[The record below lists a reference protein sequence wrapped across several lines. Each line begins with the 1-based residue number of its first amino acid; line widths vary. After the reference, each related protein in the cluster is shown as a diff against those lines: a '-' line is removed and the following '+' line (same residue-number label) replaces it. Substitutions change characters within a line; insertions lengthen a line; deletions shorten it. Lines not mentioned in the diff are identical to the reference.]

1 MLYLFQIFFQEFSL
15 KCKVSKKTSGPPE
28 TAFSVLGR
36 PVVGSRKLWCYPSSV
51 RNVAVL
57 CGACTYTV
65 CCGQVAMGTWRMNWL
80 EQDGRKTLETCW
92 VSLKPFL
99 MLQLTLVIAS
109 CKSGIVTFV
118 ADPVLYL
125 KKTKLTTLF
134 YLFWL
139 CQCKLN

>member
-1 MLYLFQIFFQEFSL
+1 MLYLFQIFFQEFFL
-15 KCKVSKKTSGPPE
+15 KREVSKKTSRPPKLLFRCLRGLLW
-28 TAFSVLGR
+28 ALGSFGV
-36 PVVGSRKLWCYPSSV
+36 PQAQWGMLLCW
-51 RNVAVL
+51 

-65 CCGQVAMGTWRMNWL
+65 CCGQVAMGTWCMKWL
-80 EQDGRKTLETCW
+80 EQDGRKTSVTCW

-125 KKTKLTTLF
+125 KITKQTDTPLLPFLTLSM
-134 YLFWL
+134 
-139 CQCKLN
+139 QA